1 MKGLL
6 IKDFFCL
13 KKQLINYGFIIVGVI
28 VISVMF
34 ILSYNFGNIH
44 ASFVQIMESEQNN
57 ETSVMRIARSAMLMF
72 MLIPLA
78 CTADVVN
85 LFTLFTDDEKA
96 SFYKVAAS
104 LPVPVGKR
112 VACRFIAAY
121 LFITVGVAV
130 DVLMTVILSF
140 MTDIISFGMF
150 CSVILSFAS
159 LILMY
164 ISIFILLAYL
174 MGGEKITYAAVIP
187 LLIGVAVY
195 AAANFGKLKDFI
207 TGVNDNALIE
217 LYDQATEFIFH
228 KSYILFIASIII
240 SGISYFAAVYIA
252 GRKRGVA

>member
-13 KKQLINYGFIIVGVI
+13 KKQLVNYGFIIVGVV

-34 ILSYNFGNIH
+34 VLSYNFGNIH
-44 ASFVQIMESEQNN
+44 AGFVQIMESAQNN

-78 CTADVVN
+78 CAADMSN
-85 LFTLFTDDEKA
+85 LFTDDVKA

-104 LPVPVGKR
+104 LPVSVGKR
-112 VACRFIAAY
+112 VACRFIISY
-121 LFITVGVAV
+121 LFVAVGVAV

-150 CSVILSFAS
+150 CSVIVSFAS

-164 ISIFILLAYL
+164 TSMFILFAYL
-174 MGGEKITYAAVIP
+174 IGSEKITNASVIP

-195 AAANFGKLKDFI
+195 AAANFSKLNDFI
-207 TGVNDNALIE
+207 TGVNDDALIE

-228 KSYILFIASIII
+228 KSYILFIAAIII
-240 SGISYFAAVYIA
+240 
-252 GRKRGVA
+252 

>member
-44 ASFVQIMESEQNN
+44 DGFAQIMKSGQNN
-57 ETSVMRIARSAMLMF
+57 ETSVMRIARSAMLIF
-72 MLIPLA
+72 MLMPLA

-85 LFTLFTDDEKA
+85 LFTDDEKA

-104 LPVPVGKR
+104 FPVSVGKR

-121 LFITVGVAV
+121 LFIVIGVAV

-150 CSVILSFAS
+150 CSVIVSFAS

-164 ISIFILLAYL
+164 VSIFILLAYL
-174 MGGEKITYAAVIP
+174 MGSEKITYAAVIT
-187 LLIGVAVY
+187 LLIGVVVY
-195 AAANFGKLKDFI
+195 AAANFGKLNDFI
-207 TGVNDNALIE
+207 TGVDDGALIE

-228 KSYILFIASIII
+228 KSHILFIAAIII
-240 SGISYFAAVYIA
+240 SGVSYFAAVYIA

>member
-13 KKQLINYGFIIVGVI
+13 KKQLVNYGFIIVGVI

-44 ASFVQIMESEQNN
+44 AGFVQIMESEQNN
-57 ETSVMRIARSAMLMF
+57 ETYVMRIARSAMLTF
-72 MLIPLA
+72 MLMPLA

-85 LFTLFTDDEKA
+85 LFTDDEKA

-104 LPVPVGKR
+104 FPVSVGKR

-121 LFITVGVAV
+121 SFIAIGVAV

-150 CSVILSFAS
+150 CNVIVSFAS

-174 MGGEKITYAAVIP
+174 MGSEKITYVAVIP

-195 AAANFGKLKDFI
+195 VVANFRKINDFI
-207 TGVNDNALIE
+207 TGVNDGALIE
-217 LYDQATEFIFH
+217 LYDQATDFIFH
-228 KSYILFIASIII
+228 KSYILFIAAVII
-240 SGISYFAAVYIA
+240 SGVSYFAAVYTA